1 MRTFSFMSHRLELFS
16 RISRA
21 SIILLFKKE
30 RIMTPQTS
38 FLFNNPPPFKFRAE
52 RVISMLRAV

>member
-38 FLFNNPPPFKFRAE
+38 FLFNNPPPNFAAE

>member
-38 FLFNNPPPFKFRAE
+38 FLFNNPPPPSNFGR
-52 RVISMLRAV
+52 IGL